1 MAAELRASLTLAGLD
16 NLPSGWEV
24 VSMES
29 LLADDRPISVGVMYP
44 GDHDEDGVPLIK
56 AGDLSN
62 NRINPRPE
70 FRITQDKHVEYK
82 RSELRGGEI
91 LMTLVGAVGQCDVV
105 PVAMAGWNVAR
116 AIAVIR
122 LADPSDA
129 HWVVQCLRSPALQ
142 HLMDVWCNT
151 TVQATLNLKEIR
163 QLPIPM
169 PPKPTRDAIAGVLGA
184 LDDKIEVNR
193 RMARTLEA
201 AARAL
206 FESWFVRFEHATTK
220 ATTPHTIDS
229 PLGPNSK
236 VPDGWQVMTPWEAFE
251 VNPTRTLPRDSDA
264 AYLDMSNM
272 PTQGHAP
279 KSWVRRA
286 VGSGMKFMNGDTLV
300 ARITPC
306 LENGKTAFVD
316 FLKDGE
322 VGWGSTEYIV
332 MRPKMPLPLVFA
344 YCLARSDEFRTF
356 AIRQMSGSSGRQR
369 VPAES
374 LRQFFLAVPPAP
386 IAEEFGRV
394 VEPIFGWIKTATEQ
408 NRVLS
413 AMRDALLPKLISGD
427 LEIPN
432 HDAIVIGGA

>member
-1 MAAELRASLTLAGLD
+1 MAKGTWTKMTLGDVVELKRGYD
-16 NLPSGWEV
+16 LPER
-24 VSMES
+24 
-29 LLADDRPISVGVMYP
+29 DR
-44 GDHDEDGVPLIK
+44 EDGPYPIVSSSGISGRHSKAMVKAPGVVTGRYGTLGVFHYITEDYWPLNTALYVRDFKGNHPRFISYFLRTLDFFAYSDKAAVPGL
-56 AGDLSN
+56 
-62 NRINPRPE
+62 NRNHLHMAPVTIPDPD
-70 FRITQDKHVEYK
+70 TQ
-82 RSELRGGEI
+82 R
-91 LMTLVGAVGQCDVV
+91 
-105 PVAMAGWNVAR
+105 
-116 AIAVIR
+116 
-122 LADPSDA
+122 
-129 HWVVQCLRSPALQ
+129 
-142 HLMDVWCNT
+142 
-151 TVQATLNLKEIR
+151 
-163 QLPIPM
+163 
-169 PPKPTRDAIAGVLGA
+169 AIAGVLGA

-193 RMARTLEA
+193 GIARTLEA

-206 FESWFVRFEHATTK
+206 FESWFVRFEHPATT
-220 ATTPHTIDS
+220 AAAPRTSDS

-236 VPDGWQVMTPWEAFE
+236 VPDGWKVMTPWEAFE
-251 VNPTRTLPRDSDA
+251 VNPTRTLSRDSDA

-279 KSWVRRA
+279 ESWVRRA

-316 FLKDGE
+316 FLEDGE

-332 MRPKMPLPLVFA
+332 MRPKKPLPLVFA

-394 VEPIFGWIKTATEQ
+394 VEPIFGRIKTAMEQ
-408 NRVLS
+408 TRALS
-413 AMRDALLPKLISGD
+413 AMRDALLPKLISGELPVPEALGRGD
-427 LEIPN
+427 
-432 HDAIVIGGA
+432 

>member
-1 MAAELRASLTLAGLD
+1 
-16 NLPSGWEV
+16 
-24 VSMES
+24 MES

-56 AGDLSN
+56 AGDLSS
-62 NRINPRPE
+62 NRINPRPG
-70 FRITQDKHVEYK
+70 FRITQDKHIEYK
-82 RSELRGGEI
+82 RTELRGGEI

-122 LADPSDA
+122 LADPADA
-129 HWVVQCLRSPALQ
+129 HWVVYCLRSPALQ

-206 FESWFVRFEHATTK
+206 FESWFVRFEHSTTQAT
-220 ATTPHTIDS
+220 APLTIDS

-236 VPDGWQVMTPWEAFE
+236 VPNGWKVMTPWEAFE
-251 VNPTRTLPRDSDA
+251 INPTRTLAKESDA
-264 AYLDMSNM
+264 AYLDMSSM

-279 KSWVRRA
+279 ESWVRRA

-316 FLKDGE
+316 FLEEGE

-332 MRPKMPLPLVFA
+332 MRPKRPLPLVFA
-344 YCLARSDEFRTF
+344 YCMARSDEFRTF

-394 VEPIFGWIKTATEQ
+394 VEPIFGRLKTAMEQ
-408 NRVLS
+408 NRALT
-413 AMRDALLPKLISGD
+413 AMRDALLPKLISGELIISD
-427 LEIPN
+427 VA
-432 HDAIVIGGA
+432 AIVKGGA